1 MLLGLP
7 TTFAR
12 TFGFDL
18 LVVRHMLLDMEEE
31 FSILRSD
38 KYICSPGHWRRT
50 WMHHGEAWRMPEAQ
64 PLAWTGAL
72 RPSLGAIFVTEMREA
87 AVWQRYENLEHKKR
101 FWPIQRCLNYDLI

>member
-38 KYICSPGHWRRT
+38 KYIGSPGHWRRT
-50 WMHHGEAWRMPEAQ
+50 WMHRGEAWRMPEAQ
-64 PLAWTGAL
+64 PLAWAEASSNDHGTL
-72 RPSLGAIFVTEMREA
+72 FLWREG
-87 AVWQRYENLEHKKR
+87 V
-101 FWPIQRCLNYDLI
+101 